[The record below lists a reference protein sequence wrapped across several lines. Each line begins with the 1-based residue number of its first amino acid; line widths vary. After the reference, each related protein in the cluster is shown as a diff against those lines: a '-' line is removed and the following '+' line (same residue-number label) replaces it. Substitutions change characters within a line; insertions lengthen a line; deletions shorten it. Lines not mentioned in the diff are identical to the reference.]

1 MFLYFLIFG
10 GVFAW
15 YYTTPQRKAHNTI
28 ALFAV
33 LMGLALFVGLGDM
46 LGGYDRYI
54 YGELFDRCAD
64 CVREGRDVFDINQNP
79 IMGYKS
85 EMAYVLWN
93 VAVSHVTDNRYIYI
107 LLTTVLIYLMLFLSF
122 KEYVSNYPLALLLF
136 LGLWFF
142 FSFTY
147 LRQVMAASVAWF
159 SYRYIIKKQWWFFLI
174 CWFVAYKFHNSAI
187 VFLPLGFIPLKKYSK
202 EKVIAVM
209 AVLLLI
215 GATGITS
222 GLYNVYAG
230 AGDEQFA
237 SRSMAYADDHPGFR
251 WEYLFEVIV
260 FLYFLFKKYNS
271 IPNDRKHLLFLNCIY
286 AFCGML
292 LLFIQSSNAG
302 RQSWYFMGGLIFLF
316 TYILTNKRTGSE
328 YRSQFLTICF
338 ILYFRIVWIWGILLY
353 PYKTFLTDSFRAGDP
368 IHEIFEY
375 DHNYDK
381 DKFYRDP
388 WVLW

>member
-1 MFLYFLIFG
+1 MILYFLIFG

-15 YYTTPQRKAHNTI
+15 YNSTPQRKANNPI

-33 LMGLALFVGLGDM
+33 LMGLALFVGFGDM

-64 CVREGRDVFDINQNP
+64 CVREERNVFDPKENP
-79 IMGYKS
+79 IMGYRS
-85 EMAYVLWN
+85 EMTYVLWN
-93 VAVSHVTDNRYIYI
+93 IVVSYVTENRYIYI
-107 LLTTVLIYLMLFLSF
+107 LLTTIFVYVMLFLSF
-122 KEYVSNYPLALLLF
+122 KEYAENHPFAILLF
-136 LGLWFF
+136 LGLWYFF
-142 FSFTY
+142 TYTY

-159 SYRYIIKKQWWFFLI
+159 SYRYIIKKQWWYFLI

-187 VFLPLGFIPLKKYSK
+187 VFLPLGFIPLKKYPK
-202 EKVIAVM
+202 EWVIGVM

-215 GATGITS
+215 GSTGITS
-222 GLYNVYAG
+222 GLYTTYAG
-230 AGDEQFA
+230 AGDEQFS
-237 SRSMAYADDHPGFR
+237 SRAAAYADDAPGFR
-251 WEYLFEVIV
+251 WEYLFEVVV
-260 FLYFLFKKYNS
+260 FLHFLFQKYNS

-316 TYILTNKRTGSE
+316 TYLFANRRTKSE
-328 YRSQFLTICF
+328 YRTMFLTICF
-338 ILYFRIVWIWGILLY
+338 LLFFRIVWVWGILLY
-353 PYKTFLTDSFRAGDP
+353 PYKTFMTDGARPGDV
-368 IHEIFEY
+368 IHDKFEY
-375 DHNYDK
+375 DYNYDK